1 MSNTRKITYTAVGAA
16 VASVCLFLT
25 NFGWLKVS
33 LLMAA
38 ALCYYIVCCK
48 CGFFY
53 GVAVVGVSL
62 LLVFLTWGMTPLSS
76 AFLLTVL
83 VFAPYALL
91 SYFVRGLYYTKW
103 QTALIRLSAVAVFAN
118 LVLVGVWFVAKAVA
132 GAIAIDILFLSGK
145 LGGYAVLALLFTL
158 FTLVFDL
165 LFNQLSIRLL
175 KLLK

>member
-1 MSNTRKITYTAVGAA
+1 MSKTRKITYTAVGAA

-48 CGFFY
+48 CGFWY
-53 GVAVVGVSL
+53 GVLDVAVSL

-76 AFLLTVL
+76 AFLLTVI

-91 SYFVRGLYYTKW
+91 SYFIRRLYYTKW
-103 QTALIRLSAVAVFAN
+103 QTALIRLAAVTVFAN
-118 LVLVGVWFVAKAVA
+118 VVLVGVWFAAKGNA
-132 GAIAIDILFLSGK
+132 GAIAVNILSYAGR